1 MANQQTQFRVKE
13 ILSIIIQ
20 EEAHLVYVQLGGHG
34 GGLMKPNSQEME
46 IASNRS
52 WPKIRDNNHQSKE
65 GKPKQTVASDG
76 NTINISSK
84 KSPIYCMCSLGAM
97 VAV

>member
-1 MANQQTQFRVKE
+1 MANQQTQFRVME

-46 IASNRS
+46 IASNKS
-52 WPKIRDNNHQSKE
+52 WPKIRDINSQS
-65 GKPKQTVASDG
+65 
-76 NTINISSK
+76 
-84 KSPIYCMCSLGAM
+84 
-97 VAV
+97 

>member
-1 MANQQTQFRVKE
+1 ME

-46 IASNRS
+46 IASNKS
-52 WPKIRDNNHQSKE
+52 WPKIRDINSQS
-65 GKPKQTVASDG
+65 
-76 NTINISSK
+76 
-84 KSPIYCMCSLGAM
+84 
-97 VAV
+97 